1 MKNIAA
7 SIHQRL
13 LNQARQAGRP
23 FNEVLQYYA
32 MERFL
37 YRLCVSKHAKKFVL
51 KGALMFTVWR
61 TSKTRSTMDI
71 DLLGNCTNAT
81 DETSAIV
88 RDICMVDVEPD
99 GLSFD
104 TNSVSAEY
112 ITEDA
117 DYEGIRLRVRGSLG
131 TARISIQ
138 IDIGFADAV
147 VPKPTILEYPTI
159 LDLPAPRLPCYSKES
174 MIAEKFQAMTKLGI
188 LNSRMKDFYDI
199 WLMSQEF
206 DFEGN
211 TLAKAV
217 KETFNRRKTEM
228 QDEAI
233 VFLKAFAAEES
244 KQRQWNGF
252 LRRSNIDEAPSE
264 LADVITR
271 LDSFLGPIVYA
282 LVSEGTFT
290 KNWNAQGPW
299 I

>member
-1 MKNIAA
+1 
-7 SIHQRL
+7 
-13 LNQARQAGRP
+13 
-23 FNEVLQYYA
+23 
-32 MERFL
+32 
-37 YRLCVSKHAKKFVL
+37 
-51 KGALMFTVWR
+51 
-61 TSKTRSTMDI
+61 MDI

-81 DETSAIV
+81 DETSVIV
-88 RDICMVDVEPD
+88 RDICVVDVEPD

-104 TNSVSAEY
+104 ANSVSAEY

-131 TARISIQ
+131 TARISLQ
-138 IDIGFADAV
+138 IDIGFADAI

-159 LDLPAPRLPCYSKES
+159 LDLPAPRLFCYSKES
-174 MIAEKFQAMTKLGI
+174 TIAEKFQAMAKLGI

-206 DFEGN
+206 AFKGN

-244 KQRQWNGF
+244 KQRQWSGF

-282 LVSEGTFT
+282 IVSERTFT